1 MSHKLVLVPLALL
14 SALLLSAAALLAA
27 SLLTLSKAEA
37 GPIPLNRITAYNAVA
52 GQTDASPHISSC
64 GPTLDNQIAV
74 SQDLFFAGR
83 AKHLCGKRATI
94 VTADGREFEGV
105 INDTMNRRYKS
116 SADILFQNYG
126 DAKQFGVSEGYL
138 LINQ

>member
-1 MSHKLVLVPLALL
+1 MSHKLALLVPLALL
-14 SALLLSAAALLAA
+14 TVLFFA
-27 SLLTLSKAEA
+27 TLSGTSEAEP

-52 GQTDASPHISSC
+52 GQTDATPHISSC

-83 AKHLCGKRATI
+83 TKHLCGKRAVV

-126 DAKQFGVSEGYL
+126 DAKRFGVSEGYL

>member
-1 MSHKLVLVPLALL
+1 MSNKSVVTPLALL
-14 SALLLSAAALLAA
+14 ATLLLSAAALFAA
-27 SLLTLSKAEA
+27 SLFTVSSAEA
-37 GPIPLNRITAYNAVA
+37 GPIPLARITAYNAVA
-52 GQTDASPHISSC
+52 GQTDKSPHISSC

-74 SQDLFFAGR
+74 SQDLFFSGH

-94 VTADGREFEGV
+94 VTADGRKFEGV
-105 INDTMNRRYKS
+105 INDTMNRRYTN
-116 SADILFQNYG
+116 SADILFQDYG